1 MHCLPPSP
9 QWTVAW
15 GTRWEKMWFWDP
27 LKIHLFPITLNSENF
42 SSAKNITVAFVHLFL
57 GLFDSF
63 LPSAMKALRTMVS
76 TCFHV
81 SSAWPEEWVILQFR
95 REQCLF
101 SFTSVPKEP
110 KGSGFGPLRQESPGM
125 LFLLKSH
132 WPLLTDW
139 ESELRFLSAQFRGRD
154 VQKPR
159 GYFTLCSP
167 CLFLPPP

>member
-15 GTRWEKMWFWDP
+15 GTLWEKMWFWDP

-42 SSAKNITVAFVHLFL
+42 SFAKNITMAFIHLFL

-95 REQCLF
+95 REQCL
-101 SFTSVPKEP
+101 SAPSPVSLGSPRALGLVQLDRGAQERCLCCNHIDLCLQTGSQNLDSSWHGSEAETS
-110 KGSGFGPLRQESPGM
+110 RSP
-125 LFLLKSH
+125 
-132 WPLLTDW
+132 
-139 ESELRFLSAQFRGRD
+139 
-154 VQKPR
+154 
-159 GYFTLCSP
+159 
-167 CLFLPPP
+167 